1 MNRLAIDS
9 MHNEIRNLKS
19 KESTQKKTLNNAWKL
34 QMELKVRENVANSNF
49 KI

>member
-9 MHNEIRNLKS
+9 MHNEIMNLKS
-19 KESTQKKTLNNAWKL
+19 KEQTHKKALNDAWKL
-34 QMELKVRENVANSNF
+34 QMELKGREKESNF